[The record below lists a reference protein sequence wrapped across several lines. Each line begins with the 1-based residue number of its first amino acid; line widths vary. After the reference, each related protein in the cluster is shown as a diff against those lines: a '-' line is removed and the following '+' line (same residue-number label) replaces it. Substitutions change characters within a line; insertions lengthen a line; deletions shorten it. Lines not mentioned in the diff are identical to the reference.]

1 MNLKFNEL
9 IVIFVLSIFFIK
21 PSFAKITFLEVI
33 ENPSDLEINLTYA
46 KEQEA
51 LGRYKSTLTTL
62 ERLNMLYPV
71 NTDIK
76 LYLISILLK
85 MDSVAKLQLT
95 IETMLQDPNTTEE
108 TRAYI
113 EEILKT
119 IGDQSKPKPKWFAY
133 LDLYYKQTDNSNIDG
148 VSKSGLLY
156 VEDEKAQFAGL
167 KYDKT
172 YSRGGS
178 ITFGKNID
186 ATSAISFNGGFS
198 VNTQN
203 KGIEN
208 ESDVV
213 SGSISYSKVIGKN
226 FLIPYVYYSRPNQN
240 YSDDYKSIGIG
251 FNNSYNINQNNSI
264 NYSSSFS
271 NTEYNKKLNNRVTD
285 PDKKNGDVYSASV
298 GYNFSFFDVN
308 LISSKLSYTEKK
320 AKEDYNG
327 YEGTGFNIGYTRVL
341 PFGNLKLDKTFQ
353 TNYFDEKD
361 TFIHSTIN
369 RKDDIETS
377 VIQLSGRITQLL
389 PFMKKFDPNG
399 KIFFNF
405 NNTRVDSGSTL
416 LQNAAIRNI
425 TSFNIT
431 KRLSLYE

>member
-1 MNLKFNEL
+1 MSFKLRNFLLFLFLLFFYLKPALAE
-9 IVIFVLSIFFIK
+9 
-21 PSFAKITFLEVI
+21 ITFQEIL
-33 ENPSDLEINLTYA
+33 ENPADLEINLKYA
-46 KEQEA
+46 TEQEA
-51 LGRYKSTLTTL
+51 LGRYKATLSTL

-85 MDSVAKLQLT
+85 MDSVAKFQLT

-213 SGSISYSKVIGKN
+213 SGSISYSK
-226 FLIPYVYYSRPNQN
+226 L
-240 YSDDYKSIGIG
+240 
-251 FNNSYNINQNNSI
+251 
-264 NYSSSFS
+264 
-271 NTEYNKKLNNRVTD
+271 
-285 PDKKNGDVYSASV
+285 
-298 GYNFSFFDVN
+298 
-308 LISSKLSYTEKK
+308 
-320 AKEDYNG
+320 
-327 YEGTGFNIGYTRVL
+327 
-341 PFGNLKLDKTFQ
+341 
-353 TNYFDEKD
+353 
-361 TFIHSTIN
+361 
-369 RKDDIETS
+369 
-377 VIQLSGRITQLL
+377 
-389 PFMKKFDPNG
+389 
-399 KIFFNF
+399 
-405 NNTRVDSGSTL
+405 
-416 LQNAAIRNI
+416 
-425 TSFNIT
+425 
-431 KRLSLYE
+431 